1 MHELDYFWVEKN
13 PDKRFTKYPFVVIAR
28 DSLYQQGTIDQTGLT
43 FKQATHEASWRN
55 AYATSESRLWR
66 SSPNHEYLKRK
77 KELEIEGG
85 DKWRKKVRADLL
97 HQIWWAETNQEEKE
111 IERRKNIQLTPEQ
124 EKENMKKYGE
134 WKVKYLKKFLKKL

>member
-66 SSPNHEYLKRK
+66 SSPNYEYLKRK
-77 KELEIEGG
+77 KELETEGG

-124 EKENMKKYGE
+124 EKENMKKYIA
-134 WKVKYLKKFLKKL
+134 WKVKYLREFLKDR